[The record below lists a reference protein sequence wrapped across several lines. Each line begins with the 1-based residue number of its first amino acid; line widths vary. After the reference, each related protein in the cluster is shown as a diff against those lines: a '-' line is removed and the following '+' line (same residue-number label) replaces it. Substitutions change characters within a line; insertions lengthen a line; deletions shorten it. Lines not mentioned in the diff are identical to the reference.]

1 MRASRVLGLVS
12 VAVFLVNLDLF
23 IVNVAFPDI
32 SREWP
37 GSSIASLSWVLNGY
51 AIAFAALLVPAGRLA
66 DRYGRREGFL
76 LGVAT
81 FTVGSALCAVAPGL
95 WPLVA
100 ARVLQATGAAALIPT
115 SLGLLLTSYPPAE
128 RARAVRIWAAVGG
141 VAAAA
146 GPVVGGLL
154 VASNWRWI
162 FVVNTPIGLA
172 TLLIGP
178 RVLPASTPQGD
189 EPTPDAVGAVLLTVA
204 IGALALGLVK
214 GGDWGWTSAAIGAT
228 AVVAVAGL
236 TWFLRRSRTHVSPL
250 VELPLL
256 RMRSYAGPTL
266 AALLFTVAFS
276 SMLLSLVLYMS
287 QVWHWSALR
296 LGLAAAPGPLM
307 VPPVAVS
314 AGRLVQRYGAG
325 RVAALGCTTFAVGVS
340 WWAATIDLVPGYASG
355 VLPGLLL
362 TGLGVG
368 LALPTLI
375 GAATASLPPARFA
388 TGSAL
393 VTMARQI
400 GAVFGVAVLVAVL
413 GRPETADAAAAAFD
427 RGWLWTAG
435 AAVAAA
441 LASLTAQPHPAG

>member
-1 MRASRVLGLVS
+1 MLALVS

-37 GSSIASLSWVLNGY
+37 ASPIASLSWVLNGY

-100 ARVLQATGAAALIPT
+100 ARVVQAVGAAALIPT
-115 SLGLLLTSYPPAE
+115 SLGLLLTTYPPAE

-141 VAAAA
+141 MAAAA

-154 VASNWRWI
+154 VASDWRWV
-162 FVVNTPIGLA
+162 FVVNLPIGIA
-172 TLLIGP
+172 TLVVGP
-178 RVLPASTPQGD
+178 RVLPASTPQRD
-189 EPTPDAVGAVLLTVA
+189 ETTPDAVGAVLLTVA

-214 GGDWGWTSAAIGAT
+214 GGDWGWTSAAAVAT
-228 AVVAVAGL
+228 AAVAVAGIA
-236 TWFLRRSRTHVSPL
+236 WFLRRSATHVSPL

-256 RMRSYAGPTL
+256 RVRSYAGPTL

-340 WWAATIDLVPGYASG
+340 WWAVTTDVVPGYASG

-400 GAVFGVAVLVAVL
+400 GAVLGVAVLIAVL
-413 GRPETADAAAAAFD
+413 GRPETVDAAAAAFD

-441 LASLTAQPHPAG
+441 LASLTAQPAVAPRPS